1 MSLTSFLTLRENA
14 RVFKRADVIAIC
26 FPLFSTIAHNFIMSQ
41 DIPKT
46 EYPSSETWDKMDKT
60 DPYSMIMKVAALQ
73 AAAKV
78 VMETPDL
85 VAPKK
90 PELIRNSNS
99 PGPLARARIDEELGE
114 LKAKLEKTEADLAQA
129 KSQKEYWY
137 NAYVDRLKKE
147 DEEMPS
153 DQEQEENDR
162 LWKRINPSGSYGCW
176 T

>member
-1 MSLTSFLTLRENA
+1 
-14 RVFKRADVIAIC
+14 
-26 FPLFSTIAHNFIMSQ
+26 MSQ

-46 EYPSSETWDKMDKT
+46 EYPSSDTWDKMDKT

-114 LKAKLEKTEADLAQA
+114 LKAKLEQTEAELAEA

-147 DEEMPS
+147 GNDKNLVPSEIVNQPMDDEDTDSVLSAREKA
-153 DQEQEENDR
+153 EQDLLFNRIVLSSYATKEEEDNR
-162 LWKRINPSGSYGCW
+162 LRGTYGCW
-176 T
+176 H